1 MYPRPMPRGPRLDA
15 PGVVHHVMVRGIERR
30 RIFRTPADSEDFVT
44 RLARSATAGHWVV
57 YAWALLPN
65 HAHVLVRTAT
75 RPLARSM
82 RSLLTGYAGAFNRR
96 HRRAGHLFQNRY
108 RSIVVEEGP
117 YFLELVR
124 YIHLNPL
131 RAGIVRDLRGL
142 DRYPYAGHATLMG
155 AVARPWQETG
165 AVLGRYGSRPTTARR
180 RYRAFVA
187 EGVGHGRRP
196 EFQGGGLVRSLGG
209 WPAVRALRRGREA
222 HPADERVLGTGAF
235 VEGLLRDVARQA
247 RRTAGPPHSRVA
259 LATLARRIGAS
270 LGLPPALILGRT
282 RVRAAAR
289 ARQLLAYVWV
299 ERLGRRASDLARAL
313 TQTRGNVS
321 LAAKRGEE
329 AARPW
334 HGRLAAWCR

>member
-1 MYPRPMPRGPRLDA
+1 MPRGPRLDA
-15 PGVVHHVMVRGIERR
+15 SGVVHHVMVRGIEWR
-30 RIFRTPADSEDFVT
+30 RIFRTPADSEDFVA
-44 RLARSATAGHWVV
+44 RLAGSATAGHWVI

-65 HAHVLVRTAT
+65 HAHLLVRTAA
-75 RPLARSM
+75 RPLARTM

-108 RSIVVEEGP
+108 RSVVVEEAP

-142 DRYPYAGHATLMG
+142 DRYPYAGHPALIGT
-155 AVARPWQETG
+155 VARPWQDTG
-165 AVLGRYGSRPTTARR
+165 AVLGRYGSRRTTARR

-187 EGVGHGRRP
+187 EGVRHGRRP

-209 WPAVRALRRGREA
+209 WQAVRALRRGREA
-222 HPADERVLGTGAF
+222 HTADERVLGTGAF
-235 VEGLLRDVARQA
+235 VEGLLREVERQA
-247 RRTAGPPHSRVA
+247 GRTERETHPRVD

-282 RVRAAAR
+282 RARAAAR

-313 TQTRGNVS
+313 NQTRGNVS

-334 HGRLAAWCR
+334 HGMLAAWCR